1 MTDADR
7 NIDEAT
13 KAATEAARGT
23 ADRVGDTATES
34 AARLS
39 DAAFGAADKISD
51 TASDAADAFSAT
63 AHAKKAELA
72 DTIDTISHQATAAVS
87 SAKEGVNEGVAYVK
101 ERYRENPG
109 LVIAIGA
116 AALIGVVTVVKA
128 ITRR

>member
-1 MTDADR
+1 MTDTDR

-13 KAATEAARGT
+13 TAATEAAQGA
-23 ADRVGDTATES
+23 ADRVGETATEA

-39 DAAFGAADKISD
+39 DAAMGAAGKISD
-51 TASDAADAFSAT
+51 TASGAADAFSET
-63 AHAKKAELA
+63 AHGAKAELA
-72 DTIDTISHQATAAVS
+72 DTIDAISHRATAAVS
-87 SAKEGVNEGVAYVK
+87 SAKEGLNEGVAYVK
-101 ERYRENPG
+101 ARYRENPG

>member
-1 MTDADR
+1 MTDTDR

-13 KAATEAARGT
+13 TAATQAARGA
-23 ADRVGDTATES
+23 ADRVGDTATGA

-39 DAAFGAADKISD
+39 GAAMGAADKISD
-51 TASDAADAFSAT
+51 TANGAADAFSAA
-63 AHAKKAELA
+63 AHDKKAELA
-72 DTIDTISHQATAAVS
+72 DTIDTISHQAAAAVS
-87 SAKEGVNEGVAYVK
+87 SAKEGVDEGVAYVK